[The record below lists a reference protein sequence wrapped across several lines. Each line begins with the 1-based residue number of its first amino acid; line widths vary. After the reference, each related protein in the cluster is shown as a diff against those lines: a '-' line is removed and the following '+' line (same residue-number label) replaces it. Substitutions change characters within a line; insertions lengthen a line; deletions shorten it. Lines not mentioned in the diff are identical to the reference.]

1 MDPLVITTLFHY
13 FAILPL
19 LYSDFTEYKICI
31 FASTTSSVLWH
42 MNNEKMDSTFYI
54 DYLAG
59 ANWAFHD
66 LTFALQKRNIQIVL
80 VNILIFILNMNI
92 LKADEN
98 YVISRSI
105 WHILSAMKC
114 FYVSGLIA
122 K

>member
-31 FASTTSSVLWH
+31 FASTTASVLWH
-42 MNNEKMDSTFYI
+42 MNNEKMDNTFYI
-54 DYLAG
+54 DYLGA
-59 ANWAFHD
+59 ANWAFQD
-66 LTFALQKRNIQIVL
+66 LSFAIQKRNSQIVL
-80 VNILIFILNMNI
+80 LNILIFILNMNI

-98 YVISRSI
+98 YVFLYSI
-105 WHILSAMKC
+105 WHILSAAKC
-114 FYVSGLIA
+114 FYVSGLLA

>member
-1 MDPLVITTLFHY
+1 MDPLVVTTLFHY

-19 LYSDFTEYKICI
+19 LYSDFTEYKMCI
-31 FASTTSSVLWH
+31 FASTTASVLWH
-42 MNNEKMDSTFYI
+42 MNNEKMDITFYI
-54 DYLAG
+54 DYLAA

-66 LTFALQKRNIQIVL
+66 LTFALQKRNIQIML

-98 YVISRSI
+98 YVVSHSI
-105 WHILSAMKC
+105 WNILSAMKC